1 MSGFNRRL
9 MLAAVAALS
18 LSACNKLGGG
28 GAGPAMNDDM
38 TMGDPKAKVTMIEY
52 ASAACPHCAKFAI
65 DVFPEFKKK
74 YIDTGKVHYIFREV
88 LTPPQEVAA
97 AGFLLARCAGKDK
110 YFTVLD
116 GVFRS
121 QQDWVQTG
129 DVQGSLRRVA
139 QSAGLSDQQYEACI
153 SDPKALAA
161 LNDRVQKYTAKDKVD
176 GTPTFIFSNGK
187 RLSGEQTMADMDKAT
202 TEALA
207 AAK

>member
-1 MSGFNRRL
+1 MRDFNRRM
-9 MLAAVAALS
+9 MLAAAAALT
-18 LSACNKLGGG
+18 LAACSKGG
-28 GAGPAMNDDM
+28 GAGPVMADDM
-38 TMGDPKAKVTMIEY
+38 SMGDSKAKVHVIEY
-52 ASAACPHCAKFAI
+52 ASAACPHCARFAI

-74 YIDTGKVHYIFREV
+74 YIDTGKVYYTFREV

-110 YFTVLD
+110 YFSVLD

-139 QSAGLSDQQYEACI
+139 QNAGMSDQQYESCI
-153 SDPKALAA
+153 SDPKALKA
-161 LNDRVQKYTAKDKVD
+161 LNDRVEKYTSMDKVS
-176 GTPTFIFSNGK
+176 GTPTFLIGPE
-187 RLSGEQTMADMDKAT
+187 RLEGEVTMAQLDAAVAKAS
-202 TEALA
+202 A